1 MHGVCRWCRYIRIPW
16 YSLRLL
22 CPVCRD
28 LRTELRR
35 RNKEEDDQLTA
46 ALARVRMQNDCRRD
60 DYIPGMA
67 RKLIATDE
75 DYIGPERRKRDGTIF
90 DRKGYIRNAE
100 FDPTRYVRLRDPSGR
115 RAGNLPRQR

>member
-1 MHGVCRWCRYIRIPW
+1 
-16 YSLRLL
+16 
-22 CPVCRD
+22 
-28 LRTELRR
+28 
-35 RNKEEDDQLTA
+35 
-46 ALARVRMQNDCRRD
+46 MQNDCRRD